1 MDKVQVQSRLSLEIY
16 QQLQGYMTE
25 QGLSEATALEAIVSS
40 YFADKPQVELTERI
54 ARIEQDLSD
63 VKRHVLAI
71 RFRA

>member
-1 MDKVQVQSRLSLEIY
+1 MDKVHVQSRLSLEIY

-25 QGLSEATALEAIVSS
+25 QGLSEATALELIVSS
-40 YFADKPQVELTERI
+40 YFADRPQVELTERI

-71 RFRA
+71 RFRP